1 MTSRFVPT
9 FKAPSSDVVK
19 KFIGKVAAI
28 DRLLVLTGA
37 GISTESDSGRE
48 ISWRGQGTLKQS
60 ATLLISLSPRGTIRE
75 VCRLI
80 TQNVDGLHTK
90 AGSTLLTELH
100 GCGHRVRCMQCN
112 EVTSREEH
120 QLTLEKLNAEWMK
133 VNVPGEIAPD
143 GDVEIQEGAHESFVL
158 APCKKCGG
166 ILKTDV
172 VFFGDNV
179 IQSEVDKC
187 YEKVYVCFFRC
198 F

>member
-1 MTSRFVPT
+1 MR
-9 FKAPSSDVVK
+9 
-19 KFIGKVAAI
+19 
-28 DRLLVLTGA
+28 
-37 GISTESDSGRE
+37 ENDSGRE

-187 YEKVYVCFFRC
+187 YEKLDECSGVSCTGIVTDSVFRIPIRLLRQSTGKTC
-198 F
+198 AYSKHWSYSGR